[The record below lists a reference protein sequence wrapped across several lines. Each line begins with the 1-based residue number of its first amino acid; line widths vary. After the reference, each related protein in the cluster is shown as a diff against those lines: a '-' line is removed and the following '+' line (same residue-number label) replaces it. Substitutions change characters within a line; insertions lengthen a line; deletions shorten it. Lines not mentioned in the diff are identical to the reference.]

1 LSRKRK
7 RKKGATHV
15 GMDRRTINGCQEW
28 KDLSG
33 AAKILYWHIKG
44 RFNGSNNGRIEL
56 PYSAMKGVKGC
67 SASTTIAK
75 AAEELEKK
83 KWIFRSQRGGL
94 YKRKT
99 LYGLTF
105 KYDNYANPKK

>member
-1 LSRKRK
+1 MYRKRK
-7 RKKGATHV
+7 REKGATHV

-67 SASTTIAK
+67 SARTTIAR
-75 AAEELEKK
+75 AADKLEKK
-83 KWIFRSQRGGL
+83 EWIFRDQRRGL
-94 YKRKT
+94 FKRKT

-105 KYDNYANPKK
+105 IYDHYAKPGK

>member
-67 SASTTIAK
+67 SARTTIAR
-75 AAEELEKK
+75 AANELEKK
-83 KWIFRSQRGGL
+83 EWIFRSQRGGL
-94 YKRKT
+94 YKRKN
-99 LYGLTF
+99 LYGFTF